1 MLRSTLMKEA
11 SQAIGSFLKSDTARV
26 LVLKGPWG
34 SGKTYYWKELAKTLT
49 PPGNITKYAYVSLF
63 GASSTM
69 EIYNSI
75 IAKTVVWERGKLG
88 DAKRIATLP
97 VKGLLKLL
105 GMVEIP
111 HFSGTQLV
119 ADLAVERL
127 VCDHLICFDDLE
139 RKSENLS
146 ADIFVGMVSQ
156 LTEQKRCKIIL
167 IYNDQEVKDGSLTK
181 AISSARDKL
190 IDYEVRFEPRVEDNL
205 KIVSSSL
212 LEQYGRG
219 KFVAV
224 GNRNI
229 RIMTRTAE
237 ALKYFH
243 DRYGTKH
250 QEFVGG
256 LLNRVAIL
264 SLVHFAYAQDF
275 TLEDFADN
283 DISSS
288 FGPRLRKKEEPV
300 EPRIAAIRAVAEK
313 LQYLCVDWEE
323 PIRDFLKNGY
333 LDAEA
338 ADSLFA
344 QIESKHRFDALN
356 SEHSQIWWSY
366 HHSFATTQEEFV
378 ARHFDFINRHAEDL
392 RVSDVYSAVEILRM
406 LMGNTPELQAI
417 LDRAI
422 AASPKHIG
430 PRDLSDM
437 RLERLPPEI
446 RSIVIAMVKE
456 SRSKRDLGELMESLG
471 GSSDY
476 NPSDAAE
483 LAMFTTD
490 DLVDWLKTDKERA
503 TLHIAD
509 TFLQRTLDITTHGAP
524 DAAQKLLAALD
535 ILKGRSKF
543 DEMRVENFAVKN
555 YRRIVA
561 QRADEQAARAASQPS
576 SPPPS
581 SSASV

>member
-1 MLRSTLMKEA
+1 MKEA
-11 SQAIGSFLKSDTARV
+11 SQAIASFLKSDTARV

-34 SGKTYYWKELAKTLT
+34 AGKTYFWKKLAKALT

-63 GASSTM
+63 GATSTR

-75 IAKTVVWERGKLG
+75 IAKTVVYETGNLG
-88 DAKRIATLP
+88 DAKRIAALP
-97 VKGLLKLL
+97 VKGLLKVLR
-105 GMVEIP
+105 MVEIP

-127 VCDHLICFDDLE
+127 IGNHLICFDDLE
-139 RKSENLS
+139 RKSEALS
-146 ADIFVGMVSQ
+146 ADMFVGMVSQ
-156 LTEQKRCKIIL
+156 LTEQKKCKVIL

-181 AISSARDKL
+181 IISSARDKL
-190 IDYEVRFEPRVEDNL
+190 IDYEVRFEPSVEDNL
-205 KIVSSSL
+205 KIVSSPL
-212 LEQYGRG
+212 LDRYGKA

-229 RIMTRTAE
+229 RIMTRTAD
-237 ALKYFH
+237 ALKHFH
-243 DRYGTKH
+243 DCYGTKH
-250 QEFVGG
+250 QEFVDG
-256 LLNRVAIL
+256 LLNRVAVL
-264 SLVHFAYAQDF
+264 SLVHFAYAQNF
-275 TLEDFADN
+275 TLEDFAEN
-283 DISSS
+283 DISTS
-288 FGPRLRKKEEPV
+288 FGSLLRKKEEPV
-300 EPRIAAIRAVAEK
+300 EPRVATIRAIAEK
-313 LQYLCVDWEE
+313 LHYLHADWEE

-333 LDAEA
+333 LDATA

-356 SEHSQIWWSY
+356 SEHSQIWRSY

-378 ARHFDFINRHAEDL
+378 ARHFDFLNKHAEDL
-392 RVSDVYSAVEILRM
+392 RVADVYSSVEILRL
-406 LMGNTPELQAI
+406 LMGNTSALQAI

-430 PRDLSDM
+430 LRDLSDS

-446 RSIVIAMVKE
+446 RDLVITKVKE
-456 SRSKRDLGELMESLG
+456 SRPKRDLGELMESLG
-471 GSSDY
+471 GNSGY

-490 DLVDWLKTDKERA
+490 DLVDWLKMEKERD

-509 TFLQRTLDITTHGAP
+509 TFLQRSLAITTHGAP
-524 DAAQKLLAALD
+524 EAARKLLAALD
-535 ILKGRSKF
+535 ILKVRSKM

-555 YRRIVA
+555 YRQIEAQKAQGQALRAVA
-561 QRADEQAARAASQPS
+561 QPT
-576 SPPPS
+576 PPS
-581 SSASV
+581 PSPAADRAEDVRS